1 MSNPSR
7 VVDAQQ
13 IETSIMMLKQY
24 LGENDIAMLVDVL
37 ESIVVDP
44 GNEALLDRLSD
55 VFGGLGLLQGAIL
68 TYAPYLSIVLS
79 HDLFDN
85 AD

>member
-1 MSNPSR
+1 
-7 VVDAQQ
+7 
-13 IETSIMMLKQY
+13 MMLKQH
-24 LGENDIAMLVDVL
+24 LGEDDIAILIDVL
-37 ESIVVDP
+37 ESILADP
-44 GNEALLDRLSD
+44 ADEALLDRLTD
-55 VFGGLGLLQGAIL
+55 VFGGLGFLQGAIL